1 MNSSRMLGDCPM
13 FGKKKKKA
21 AAKKQ
26 ATSARSAG
34 TKTAAK
40 TRAKAQST
48 ASVKKGTGGK
58 KSSLKATVSK
68 PKTAARKSPTSKTK
82 TAAPKKTTAK
92 TAAKKPAA
100 SKPKTAVKKTAA
112 SRKSPTSVKSTASKT
127 KIAAPKA
134 AVKKTSATVARRKT
148 AKSPTAAKTGKVKT
162 SPAKKAAA
170 PKSAVRHAVRKVV
183 KKSSHRPTI
192 KPPFEAYKGIR
203 PYMFSSYAHKDMEIV
218 FKVLKKLSKDRYR
231 MWYDEG
237 IEPGYE
243 WPEVVGNSVINCSQ
257 FIVFMSPAAAD
268 SRNVRNEVNL
278 AFNDNKEIIVVYLKK
293 TNLSSGMRL
302 QIGTVQFIN
311 YYELTER
318 KFYDKL
324 TKVLSSSLRN

>member
-1 MNSSRMLGDCPM
+1 
-13 FGKKKKKA
+13 
-21 AAKKQ
+21 
-26 ATSARSAG
+26 
-34 TKTAAK
+34 
-40 TRAKAQST
+40 
-48 ASVKKGTGGK
+48 
-58 KSSLKATVSK
+58 
-68 PKTAARKSPTSKTK
+68 
-82 TAAPKKTTAK
+82 
-92 TAAKKPAA
+92 
-100 SKPKTAVKKTAA
+100 
-112 SRKSPTSVKSTASKT
+112 
-127 KIAAPKA
+127 
-134 AVKKTSATVARRKT
+134 
-148 AKSPTAAKTGKVKT
+148 
-162 SPAKKAAA
+162 
-170 PKSAVRHAVRKVV
+170 
-183 KKSSHRPTI
+183 
-192 KPPFEAYKGIR
+192 
-203 PYMFSSYAHKDMEIV
+203 MFSSYAHKDMEIV

-318 KFYDKL
+318 EFYDKL